1 MCSDGSAFDP
11 AFGHV
16 ALRPYAIHFPLLATL
31 DAMLLLVAFFF
42 ILLLPVEHS
51 MRRIWD
57 LWVKCY
63 IHPRSD

>member
-31 DAMLLLVAFFF
+31 DAMLLLVAFF
-42 ILLLPVEHS
+42 LL
-51 MRRIWD
+51 
-57 LWVKCY
+57 Y
-63 IHPRSD
+63 IIVAW